1 MHRVTLG
8 TISHGTMRPEDLIPT
23 FADELER
30 IARGDAQQMKA
41 CAPLIAEA
49 RAIDW
54 NAQQGMNDDPCCEVL
69 ADLEDALNGFAPDY
83 CYFGAH
89 PGDGAD
95 FGFWLSEDWEQQ
107 ARDDGVLFVD
117 DLSEVPDDYQGMVAY
132 VNDHGNATLY
142 AYDGTNHAIGKHA
155 PREVWSVV

>member
-8 TISHGTMRPEDLIPT
+8 TISHGTLRPEDLIPT
-23 FADELER
+23 FADELEQL
-30 IARGDAQQMKA
+30 AADHEQTAKA
-41 CAPLIAEA
+41 CAPLIAKA
-49 RAIDW
+49 RAIEDFDCE
-54 NAQQGMNDDPCCEVL
+54 NVPEVL